1 MEETRLLSCVPPVD
15 TGRGAAGEE
24 PGGSADVTDQAAGG
38 GADEGAPPERVGRY
52 RIVAEIGRGGMAV
65 VYRACLD
72 GPRGFAKEVCLK
84 RILPGAADDPA
95 MVVMFEREARIA
107 ATLQHANVVQ
117 VFDFDLHD
125 GAPFL
130 VMELVD
136 GPSLWQVFNAAV
148 RSGRSVP
155 VAVACGMVVQAL
167 HGLHHVHTRT
177 LGGRPMGLVHRD
189 VSLHNILLMRN
200 GEVKV
205 ADFGIARATQLG
217 ERTRTGVLK
226 GKLAYIAP
234 EYVAS
239 GKADRRGDLFSVGV
253 VLHELLAGVRRSPPA
268 TDAEGLGWVLHPE
281 LPPLAHVRPD
291 AGDRLAAVVAAM
303 TAALPDDRP
312 ADAAEAAERIAEA
325 AAAAGTAEIARFVEA
340 LVPPG
345 ERSPHDPTLLA
356 ADGELGETI
365 PTPSPFDPT
374 ATRTPTRAGEG
385 TGRPP
390 IRTELTPDA
399 STAVADANAR
409 RRGRAAGRRRW
420 IAAVGAAAA
429 LVATL
434 LAWLALGERAVE
446 RPGEGERSSGGEAS
460 GRGEGKRAVERPGEG
475 GRSSGGEASGRGE
488 GDGGGA
494 EEAGS
499 DARRVETRA
508 ADASAEVARAP
519 GGDGGTASEAGEEAS
534 AETVVSDA
542 GEESVPD
549 GGAGEVE
556 ASGRRNEG
564 ASGGRDG
571 GTRPAAAEAGGT
583 GARDGGASGVAGEG
597 TLLVS
602 VRPWAM
608 VRIDDGEPEEVL
620 ARRFTVPAGR
630 HRVRIDNDLNDC
642 HFSRTVEVP
651 AGGEAQV
658 TENLIER
665 GGALRGVDDGGGT

>member
-1 MEETRLLSCVPPVD
+1 MLSCLPPAEE
-15 TGRGAAGEE
+15 GRGAAGEE
-24 PGGSADVTDQAAGG
+24 PGGSADVTDQVAGG
-38 GADEGAPPERVGRY
+38 LAEGAPPGRVGRY

-95 MVVMFEREARIA
+95 MVDMFEREARIA

-117 VFDFDLHD
+117 VFDFDLHE

-136 GPSLWQVFNAAV
+136 GPSLWQVFNAAA
-148 RSGRSVP
+148 RSGRPVP

-239 GKADRRGDLFSVGV
+239 GKADRRGDLFSIGV
-253 VLHELLAGVRRSPPA
+253 VLYELLSGERRAPPA

-281 LPPLAHVRPD
+281 LPALSQARPD

-303 TAALPDDRP
+303 TAVLPDDRP
-312 ADAAEAAERIAEA
+312 ADAAEAAERIAVA
-325 AAAAGTAEIARFVEA
+325 VAPASAAEIARFVEM

-356 ADGELGETI
+356 ADGEMGETI
-365 PTPSPFDPT
+365 PTPSAFDPT
-374 ATRTPTRAGEG
+374 ATRTPTRSSDGA
-385 TGRPP
+385 GRPP
-390 IRTELTPDA
+390 IRLELTPDA

-409 RRGRAAGRRRW
+409 RRGRGARRRRW
-420 IAAVGAAAA
+420 ILAACFTVVPIAVLIMWLMVVFGRSGVGAASGRE
-429 LVATL
+429 
-434 LAWLALGERAVE
+434 GERPSVGEASGRAVE
-446 RPGEGERSSGGEAS
+446 RPSGGEAS
-460 GRGEGKRAVERPGEG
+460 GRAVERP
-475 GRSSGGEASGRGE
+475 RGRGE
-488 GDGGGA
+488 GDGGGGKVPA
-494 EEAGS
+494 S
-499 DARRVETRA
+499 DAQRGGTRP
-508 ADASAEVARAP
+508 ADASVAVPAAS
-519 GGDGGTASEAGEEAS
+519 GGDGGTVNEAGEEAL
-534 AETVVSDA
+534 AETAGDRAGEAEVPDA
-542 GEESVPD
+542 GA
-549 GGAGEVE
+549 GGDE
-556 ASGRRNEG
+556 ASGHRNDG
-564 ASGGRDG
+564 ASGGRDVGTHGATADG
-571 GTRPAAAEAGGT
+571 GGAAVRGADAGG
-583 GARDGGASGVAGEG
+583 AVGEG

-608 VRIDDGEPEEVL
+608 VRIDDGEAQEVM
-620 ARRFTVPAGR
+620 ARRFAGPAGR

-642 HFSRTVEVP
+642 HFSRAIEVP

-658 TENLIER
+658 TENLVER
-665 GGALRGVDDGGGT
+665 CGALRVD